1 MGMILGVTIPAFLA
15 ILLGRALADRSF
27 VPADFWPNIQRL
39 SYFVFL
45 PLLIVHTLA
54 TADFSDSQVVG
65 LVITIIVTF
74 VAGGVAVWLWRRWSG
89 ERPELTLGLGEGAL
103 RANIPLGLA
112 IAFALWGQA
121 GLTLFVLAAAV
132 YLPTVVIL
140 GAYLSDRT
148 QAELRE
154 AGLSPAAPGAQPAMA
169 TSGATPGASTGP
181 STGFGGPEEG
191 DADATGGGIPGEDGA
206 SGAGEAIE
214 PREQAGGVPPGTGS
228 YVGGWEG
235 SLRRALSVLIRN
247 PIVIGA
253 IVGIFL
259 NATGIGLAR
268 GLGGVIQTLGF
279 AAIPAG
285 LLATGAAIDIDKARE
300 AYEEFRGEIR
310 IALVLKLI
318 AMPVIALV
326 IGAIFG
332 LGGIS
337 AATVILLA
345 ALPNVTPRFTAQ
357 APDAS
362 QDLLLPGITAA
373 ATIAAFVSVPL
384 ALWILT

>member
-1 MGMILGVTIPAFLA
+1 MILGVTIPAFLA
-15 ILLGRALADRSF
+15 ILLGRALADRKF

-45 PLLIVHTLA
+45 PLLVVHTLA
-54 TADFSDSQVVG
+54 TADFSEAQVVG
-65 LVITIIVTF
+65 LVLTIIVTF

-89 ERPELTLGLGEGAL
+89 ERPEMTLGLFEGAL

-112 IAFALWGQA
+112 IAFALSGQA

-148 QAELRE
+148 EAEMRE
-154 AGLSPAAPGAQPAMA
+154 AGLSPEPGPQQSMA
-169 TSGATPGASTGP
+169 SMGASTGA
-181 STGFGGPEEG
+181 STTSEDLDGE
-191 DADATGGGIPGEDGA
+191 ADAADSGIPGEAGTS
-206 SGAGEAIE
+206 SG
-214 PREQAGGVPPGTGS
+214 GGVFEPPKPA
-228 YVGGWEG
+228 VGGWEG

-259 NATGIGLAR
+259 NATGVGLAR
-268 GLGGVIQTLGF
+268 GLGGVIQALGF

-285 LLATGAAIDIDKARE
+285 LLATGAAIDIDRLRD
-300 AYEEFRGEIR
+300 AYEEFGAEIR
-310 IALVLKLI
+310 MALILKLI

-357 APDAS
+357 DSDAS

-373 ATIAAFVSVPL
+373 STIVAFVSMPI

>member
-1 MGMILGVTIPAFLA
+1 MGTILGVTIPAFLA
-15 ILLGRALADRSF
+15 ILLGRALADRGF
-27 VPADFWPNIQRL
+27 VPADFWSNIQRL

-54 TADFSDSQVVG
+54 TADFSEFQVVG
-65 LVITIIVTF
+65 LVLTIIVTL
-74 VAGGVAVWLWRRWSG
+74 VAGGGAVWLWRRWSG
-89 ERPELTLGLGEGAL
+89 ERPEMTLSLGEGAV

-112 IAFALWGQA
+112 IAFALSGQA
-121 GLTLFVLAAAV
+121 GLTLFVLATVV

-140 GAYLSDRT
+140 GAYLSDHT

-154 AGLSPAAPGAQPAMA
+154 AGLSPEPGPRQAQDSSEA
-169 TSGATPGASTGP
+169 TTGATPGASTEANTTTSGEP
-181 STGFGGPEEG
+181 STVSGDGGAPPQ
-191 DADATGGGIPGEDGA
+191 TGPYA
-206 SGAGEAIE
+206 
-214 PREQAGGVPPGTGS
+214 
-228 YVGGWEG
+228 GGWEG
-235 SLRRALSVLIRN
+235 TLRRALSVLIRD

-253 IVGIFL
+253 IVGIIL
-259 NATGIGLAR
+259 NATGVGLAS
-268 GLGGVIQTLGF
+268 GLGGVIQMLGF

-285 LLATGAAIDIDKARE
+285 LLATGAAIDIDKLRD

-310 IALVLKLI
+310 IALILKLI

-332 LGGIS
+332 LGGIT

-345 ALPNVTPRFTAQ
+345 ALPNVIPRFTAQ

-373 ATIAAFVSVPL
+373 STIAAFVSVPL

>member
-1 MGMILGVTIPAFLA
+1 M
-15 ILLGRALADRSF
+15 
-27 VPADFWPNIQRL
+27 
-39 SYFVFL
+39 
-45 PLLIVHTLA
+45 
-54 TADFSDSQVVG
+54 
-65 LVITIIVTF
+65 
-74 VAGGVAVWLWRRWSG
+74 WRRWSG
-89 ERPELTLGLGEGAL
+89 ERPELTLGLSEGAL

-112 IAFALWGQA
+112 IAFALSGQA
-121 GLTLFVLAAAV
+121 GLTLFVLAAIV
-132 YLPTVVIL
+132 YLPVVVVL

-148 QAELRE
+148 QAEMRE
-154 AGLSPAAPGAQPAMA
+154 AGLPPEPAPRQAMGSAAESTAESPGE
-169 TSGATPGASTGP
+169 SVGP
-181 STGFGGPEEG
+181 STE
-191 DADATGGGIPGEDGA
+191 PGENSTPPQA
-206 SGAGEAIE
+206 E
-214 PREQAGGVPPGTGS
+214 PTL
-228 YVGGWEG
+228 GGWEG
-235 SLRRALSVLIRN
+235 SLRRSFGVLIRN

-259 NATGIGLAR
+259 NATGIGLAS
-268 GLGGVIQTLGF
+268 GLGGLIQMLGF

-285 LLATGAAIDIDKARE
+285 LLATGAAIDIDTLRE

-310 IALVLKLI
+310 VALALKLI

-357 APDAS
+357 ESGAS

-373 ATIAAFVSVPL
+373 ATIAAFVSLPL

>member
-1 MGMILGVTIPAFLA
+1 MGTILGVTIPAFLA
-15 ILLGRALADRSF
+15 ILLGRALADRGF
-27 VPADFWPNIQRL
+27 VPADFWSNIQRL

-54 TADFSDSQVVG
+54 TADFSEFQVVG
-65 LVITIIVTF
+65 LVLTIVVTL
-74 VAGGVAVWLWRRWSG
+74 VAGGGAVWLWRRWSG
-89 ERPELTLGLGEGAL
+89 ERPEMTLGLGEGAL

-112 IAFALWGQA
+112 IAFALSGQA
-121 GLTLFVLAAAV
+121 GLTLFVLATVV

-140 GAYLSDRT
+140 GAYLSDHT

-154 AGLSPAAPGAQPAMA
+154 AGLSPEPGPRQAQDSSEA
-169 TSGATPGASTGP
+169 TTGATPGASTT
-181 STGFGGPEEG
+181 SGGPDG
-191 DADATGGGIPGEDGA
+191 PDGA
-206 SGAGEAIE
+206 SDGGGASE
-214 PREQAGGVPPGTGS
+214 PQDQAGGGPQAGPYT
-228 YVGGWEG
+228 GGWEG
-235 SLRRALSVLIRN
+235 TLRRALSVLIRD

-253 IVGIFL
+253 IVGIIL
-259 NATGIGLAR
+259 NATGVGLAS

-285 LLATGAAIDIDKARE
+285 LLATGAAIDIDRLRD

-310 IALVLKLI
+310 IALILKLI
-318 AMPVIALV
+318 AMPVTALV

-332 LGGIS
+332 LGGLS

-345 ALPNVTPRFTAQ
+345 ALPNVIPRFTAQ

-373 ATIAAFVSVPL
+373 STIAAFVSVPL

>member
-15 ILLGRALADRSF
+15 ILLGRALADRKF
-27 VPADFWPNIQRL
+27 VPADFWASIQRL

-45 PLLIVHTLA
+45 PLLIVHTIA
-54 TADFSDSQVVG
+54 TANLAGFQVG
-65 LVITIIVTF
+65 RLVLTIVVTF
-74 VAGGVAVWLWRRWSG
+74 VAGAVAVSLWRRWSG
-89 ERPELTLGLGEGAL
+89 ERPEMTVGLGEAAL

-121 GLTLFVLAAAV
+121 GLTLFVLAAIV

-140 GAYLSDRT
+140 GAYLSDRNH
-148 QAELRE
+148 AELRE
-154 AGLSPAAPGAQPAMA
+154 AGLSPETGSPPMA
-169 TSGATPGASTGP
+169 SSAS
-181 STGFGGPEEG
+181 SGPEG
-191 DADATGGGIPGEDGA
+191 GVDVTGGGIIGENAA
-206 SGAGEAIE
+206 STAEETLE
-214 PREQAGGVPPGTGS
+214 PKDQPSSAPPRPNG
-228 YVGGWEG
+228 YLEGWEG
-235 SLRRALSVLIRN
+235 SLRRSLSVLVRN

-259 NATGIGLAR
+259 NATGMGLAR

-285 LLATGAAIDIDKARE
+285 LLATGAAINIDKARD
-300 AYEEFRGEIR
+300 AYDEFRAEIQMTL
-310 IALVLKLI
+310 ILKLI

-326 IGAIFG
+326 VGAILG
-332 LGGIS
+332 LGGIT

-362 QDLLLPGITAA
+362 QDLLLPGLTAA
-373 ATIAAFVSVPL
+373 STIVAFVSVPV

>member
-1 MGMILGVTIPAFLA
+1 MGTILGVTIPAFLA
-15 ILLGRALADRSF
+15 ILLGRALADRGF
-27 VPADFWPNIQRL
+27 VPADFWSNFQRL

-45 PLLIVHTLA
+45 PLLFVHTLA
-54 TADFSDSQVVG
+54 TADFSEFQVVG
-65 LVITIIVTF
+65 LVLTIVVTL

-89 ERPELTLGLGEGAL
+89 ERPEMTLGLGEGAL

-112 IAFALWGQA
+112 IAFALSGQA

-148 QAELRE
+148 RTELRE
-154 AGLSPAAPGAQPAMA
+154 AGLSPEPGPQQDLSEASA
-169 TSGATPGASTGP
+169 GASTT
-181 STGFGGPEEG
+181 SGGAEG
-191 DADATGGGIPGEDGA
+191 DADVTGAEGA
-206 SGAGEAIE
+206 VES
-214 PREQAGGVPPGTGS
+214 PEQAGGTPPGAGS

-259 NATGIGLAR
+259 NATGVGLAR
-268 GLGGVIQTLGF
+268 GLGGVIQALGF

-285 LLATGAAIDIDKARE
+285 LLATGAAIDIDKLRD

-310 IALVLKLI
+310 MALILKLI

-332 LGGIS
+332 LGGIT

-362 QDLLLPGITAA
+362 QDLLLPGITTAS
-373 ATIAAFVSVPL
+373 TIVAFVSMPL

>member
-1 MGMILGVTIPAFLA
+1 MGTILGVTIPAFLA
-15 ILLGRALADRSF
+15 ILLGRALADRGF
-27 VPADFWPNIQRL
+27 VPADFWSNIQRL

-45 PLLIVHTLA
+45 PLLFVHTLA
-54 TADFSDSQVVG
+54 TADFSEFQVVG
-65 LVITIIVTF
+65 LVLTIIVTL

-89 ERPELTLGLGEGAL
+89 ERPEMTLGLGEGAL

-112 IAFALWGQA
+112 IAFALSGQA

-148 QAELRE
+148 QTELRE
-154 AGLSPAAPGAQPAMA
+154 AGLSPEPGPQQDLSEASA
-169 TSGATPGASTGP
+169 GATPGASTT
-181 STGFGGPEEG
+181 SGGAEG
-191 DADATGGGIPGEDGA
+191 DADAADGRIQGEAGASSGGGA
-206 SGAGEAIE
+206 FE
-214 PREQAGGVPPGTGS
+214 PPEQAGGAPPGAGS

-235 SLRRALSVLIRN
+235 TLRRALSVLIRN

-259 NATGIGLAR
+259 NATGVGLAS
-268 GLGGVIQTLGF
+268 GLGGVIQMLGF

-285 LLATGAAIDIDKARE
+285 LLATGAAIDIDRLRD

-310 IALVLKLI
+310 MALILKLI

-332 LGGIS
+332 LGGIT
-337 AATVILLA
+337 AATVVLLA

-373 ATIAAFVSVPL
+373 STIAAFVSVPL

>member
-1 MGMILGVTIPAFLA
+1 MGTILGVTIPAFLA

-45 PLLIVHTLA
+45 PLLVVHTLA
-54 TADFSDSQVVG
+54 TADFSEAQVVG

-74 VAGGVAVWLWRRWSG
+74 AAGGVAVWLWRRWSG
-89 ERPELTLGLGEGAL
+89 ERPEMTLGLSEGAL
-103 RANIPLGLA
+103 RANIPLGLG
-112 IAFALWGQA
+112 IAFALAGQA

-148 QAELRE
+148 QAELSE
-154 AGLSPAAPGAQPAMA
+154 AGLSP
-169 TSGATPGASTGP
+169 SGAAAEASPGASTASAG
-181 STGFGGPEEG
+181 
-191 DADATGGGIPGEDGA
+191 ADGENGA
-206 SGAGEAIE
+206 SGNGEAFG
-214 PREQAGGVPPGTGS
+214 PRDQAGGAPPQTGA
-228 YVGGWEG
+228 YGGGWEG

-259 NATGIGLAR
+259 NATGVGLAS
-268 GLGGVIQTLGF
+268 GLGRVIQMLGF

-285 LLATGAAIDIDKARE
+285 LLATGAAIDIDKARD

-310 IALVLKLI
+310 MALFLKLA
-318 AMPVIALV
+318 AMPVTALV

-357 APDAS
+357 ESDAS

-373 ATIAAFVSVPL
+373 STIVAFVSVPI

>member
-27 VPADFWPNIQRL
+27 VAADFWPNIQRL

-54 TADFSDSQVVG
+54 TADFSESQVVR

-89 ERPELTLGLGEGAL
+89 ERPEMTLGLGEGAL

-121 GLTLFVLAAAV
+121 GLTLFVLAAVV

-154 AGLSPAAPGAQPAMA
+154 AGLSPVPGAQPAM
-169 TSGATPGASTGP
+169 ATPGASTGP

-206 SGAGEAIE
+206 SGAGETFE
-214 PREQAGGVPPGTGS
+214 PREQAGGAPPGAGS

-345 ALPNVTPRFTAQ
+345 ALPNVIPRFTAQ